1 MTNKLIDYREHDKNF
16 WYEELEEWVPK
27 RIYDCHIHMLN
38 NSLIDDSSEHKN
50 VFPDADLEG
59 LRGWHNTVFPN
70 RDVNNL
76 FLGRPALGTRINE
89 YNDFLYKQINGNPL
103 TRAHRLT
110 TPSDSLEDIESD
122 IKNKGFQGLKV
133 YRMYSVTGDMA
144 NCTIEEFLPHEQLE
158 LANELGLWV
167 TLHMSREDGCGDEKN
182 LKDLTEFTTKRYP
195 NIKWILAHIARSFT
209 YRPIQ
214 RGIDTLKN
222 LPNIWYDL
230 SAVTDI
236 RPYITLF
243 SEENHERIFYG
254 TDAVESVSFH
264 GAYTAYGHA
273 HQQVETDNISSL
285 KFVHTTNRP
294 VICLYEQLIAM
305 KQASIIC
312 ELDKNQLED
321 IFWKNAVRE
330 FNIPWN

>member
-16 WYEELEEWVPK
+16 WYEELEEWVPE

-50 VFPDADLEG
+50 VFPDADLKG
-59 LRGWHNTVFPN
+59 IKGWHNTVFPN

-89 YNDFLYKQINGNPL
+89 YNDWLFNEIKDNPL

-110 TPSDSLEDIESD
+110 TPSDSLADIESD
-122 IKNKGFQGLKV
+122 VKNKGFQGLKV

-144 NCTIEEFLPHEQLE
+144 NCTIEEYLPHEQLE

-214 RGIDTLKN
+214 QGIDTLKN
-222 LPNIWYDL
+222 LPNIFYDL

-264 GAYTAYGHA
+264 GAYSAFGHA
-273 HQQVETDNISSL
+273 HQQVETDNIPNLTFS
-285 KFVHTTNRP
+285 HTTNRP
-294 VICLYEQLIAM
+294 LICIYEQLIAM

-321 IFWKNAVRE
+321 IFWRNAIRE
-330 FNIPWN
+330 FNVPWN

>member
-1 MTNKLIDYREHDKNF
+1 MCI
-16 WYEELEEWVPK
+16 
-27 RIYDCHIHMLN
+27 
-38 NSLIDDSSEHKN
+38 
-50 VFPDADLEG
+50 
-59 LRGWHNTVFPN
+59 
-70 RDVNNL
+70 RD
-76 FLGRPALGTRINE
+76 R
-89 YNDFLYKQINGNPL
+89 YNDWLFNQIKGNSL

-110 TPSDSLEDIESD
+110 TPADSLEDIESD

-144 NCTIEEFLPHEQLE
+144 NCTIEEYLPHEQLE

-214 RGIDTLKN
+214 QGIDTLKN
-222 LPNIWYDL
+222 LPNIFYDL

-243 SEENHERIFYG
+243 SEENHKRIFYG

-264 GAYTAYGHA
+264 GAYSAFGHA
-273 HQQVETDNISSL
+273 HQQVETDNIPNLTFS
-285 KFVHTTNRP
+285 HTTNRP
-294 VICLYEQLIAM
+294 LICIYEQLIAM

-321 IFWKNAVRE
+321 IFWRNAVRE
-330 FNIPWN
+330 FNVPWN

>member
-1 MTNKLIDYREHDKNF
+1 MTSKLIDYRDYDKEF

-27 RIYDCHIHMLN
+27 RIYDCHAHMLN
-38 NSLIDDSSEHKN
+38 NSLIDDSSEHKD
-50 VFPDADLEG
+50 VFPDADFEG
-59 LRGWHNTVFPN
+59 IRGWQKTVFPN

-76 FLGRPALGTRINE
+76 ILGRPALGTRINE
-89 YNDFLYKQINGNPL
+89 YNDWLFNELRDNQFTKS
-103 TRAHRLT
+103 HRLT
-110 TPSDSLEDIESD
+110 TPSDSLEDIEYD

-144 NCTIEEFLPHEQLE
+144 NCTIDEYLPHEQLE

-167 TLHMSREDGCGDEKN
+167 TLHLSREDGCGDQKN
-182 LKDLTEFTTKRYP
+182 LNDLTEFTTKRYP

-214 RGIDTLKN
+214 QGIDTLKN

-243 SEENHERIFYG
+243 NNEDHKRIFYG
-254 TDAVESVSFH
+254 SDAVESVSFH

-273 HQQVETDNISSL
+273 HQQVETDNLPSL
-285 KFVHTTNRP
+285 TFSHTTNRP
-294 VICLYEQLIAM
+294 ILCIYEQLIAM

-312 ELDKNQLED
+312 ELSNDQLED
-321 IFWKNAVRE
+321 IFWRNAVRD
-330 FNIPWN
+330 FNVNW

>member
-1 MTNKLIDYREHDKNF
+1 LTNKLIDYREHDKNF
-16 WYEELEEWVPK
+16 WYEELEEWVPE

-59 LRGWHNTVFPN
+59 IKGWHNIVFPN

-89 YNDFLYKQINGNPL
+89 YNDWLFNQIKGNSL

-110 TPSDSLEDIESD
+110 TPADSLEDIESD

-144 NCTIEEFLPHEQLE
+144 NCTIEEYLPHEQLE

-214 RGIDTLKN
+214 QGIDTLKN
-222 LPNIWYDL
+222 LPNIFYDL

-243 SEENHERIFYG
+243 SEENHKRIFYG

-264 GAYTAYGHA
+264 GAYSAFGHA
-273 HQQVETDNISSL
+273 HQQVETDNIPNLTFS
-285 KFVHTTNRP
+285 HTTNRP
-294 VICLYEQLIAM
+294 LICIYEQLIAM

-321 IFWKNAVRE
+321 IFWRNAVRE
-330 FNIPWN
+330 FNVPWN

>member
-1 MTNKLIDYREHDKNF
+1 LSNKLIDYREHDKNF
-16 WYEELEEWVPK
+16 WYEELEGWVPK
-27 RIYDCHIHMLN
+27 RIYDCHVHMLQN
-38 NSLIDDSSEHKN
+38 NLIDDSSVHKGI
-50 VFPDADLEG
+50 FPDADLEG
-59 LRGWHNTVFPN
+59 IKAWHKTVFPN
-70 RDVNNL
+70 REINNL

-89 YNDFLYKQINGNPL
+89 YNEFLYNEIKDNPL

-110 TPSDSLEDIESD
+110 TPSDSLADIESD
-122 IKNKGFQGLKV
+122 VKNKGFQGLKV

-144 NCTIEEFLPHEQLE
+144 NCTIEEYLPHEQLE

-214 RGIDTLKN
+214 QGIDTLKN
-222 LPNIWYDL
+222 LPNIFYDL

-264 GAYTAYGHA
+264 GAYSAFGHA
-273 HQQVETDNISSL
+273 HQQVETDNIPSL
-285 KFVHTTNRP
+285 TFSHTTNRP
-294 VICLYEQLIAM
+294 LICIYEQLIAM

-321 IFWKNAVRE
+321 IFWRNAVRE
-330 FNIPWN
+330 FNVPWN

>member
-1 MTNKLIDYREHDKNF
+1 MANKLIDYREHDKNF

-182 LKDLTEFTTKRYP
+182 LKDLTEFTTKRFP
-195 NIKWILAHIARSFT
+195 NIKWILAHIARSFA

-214 RGIDTLKN
+214 RGI
-222 LPNIWYDL
+222 
-230 SAVTDI
+230 
-236 RPYITLF
+236 
-243 SEENHERIFYG
+243 
-254 TDAVESVSFH
+254 
-264 GAYTAYGHA
+264 GHA
-273 HQQVETDNISSL
+273 HQQVETDNIPSL
-285 KFVHTTNRP
+285 TFSHTTNRP
-294 VICLYEQLIAM
+294 LICIYEQLIAM

-321 IFWKNAVRE
+321 IFWRNAVRE
-330 FNIPWN
+330 FNVPWN

>member
-16 WYEELEEWVPK
+16 WYEELEEWVPE

-59 LRGWHNTVFPN
+59 IKGWHNIVFPN

-89 YNDFLYKQINGNPL
+89 YNDWLFNQIKGNSL

-110 TPSDSLEDIESD
+110 TPADSLEDIESD

-144 NCTIEEFLPHEQLE
+144 NCTIEEYLPHEQLE

-214 RGIDTLKN
+214 QGIDTLKN
-222 LPNIWYDL
+222 LPNIFYDL

-264 GAYTAYGHA
+264 GAYSAFGHA
-273 HQQVETDNISSL
+273 HQQVETDNIPNLTFS
-285 KFVHTTNRP
+285 HTTNRP
-294 VICLYEQLIAM
+294 LICIYEQLIAM

-321 IFWKNAVRE
+321 IFWRNAVRE
-330 FNIPWN
+330 FNVPWN